1 MRYEVVN
8 RPGRDRL
15 GEGPTW
21 LADHG
26 ELLWV
31 DILKPAIH
39 RLSLRDGSIK
49 TLEVDE
55 AVGWAL
61 PIKDDSRFI
70 AGFRDGFWKIDLDS
84 GQRELIASP
93 ETDRRDNRLNDAKI
107 DAWGRIWAGSKDDTD
122 RQASGALYR
131 LDPDLTCSR
140 VDDNYLVANGP
151 AFSVDG
157 KTLYHSDS
165 GLRTVYAFDLDA
177 SGTIENKRIW
187 QVFPEEW
194 GYPDGMTTD
203 RDGCLWIAHWG
214 GAKLSQFDPD
224 GNLIQAIDFPATNIT
239 SCAFAGTNLDRM
251 FVTSSTLGAEGE
263 ELAGALFEIDPGTTG
278 LMPRAFG

>member
-1 MRYEVVN
+1 MRYEVVS
-8 RPGRDRL
+8 RPDRDML

-21 LADHG
+21 LADRG

-31 DILKPAIH
+31 DILRPAIH
-39 RLSLRDGSIK
+39 RLSLDDGSIQ
-49 TLEVDE
+49 TLEVDQP
-55 AVGWAL
+55 VGWAL
-61 PIKDDSRFI
+61 PIKNDSRFI

-84 GQRELIASP
+84 GQRELIVSP

-131 LDPDLTCSR
+131 LDPDLKCRR
-140 VDDNYLVANGP
+140 VDDGYLVANGP
-151 AFSVDG
+151 TFSVDG
-157 KTLYHSDS
+157 KTLYHNDS

-177 SGTIENKRIW
+177 NGTIENKRIW
-187 QVFPEEW
+187 RVFPEEW

-214 GAKLSQFDPD
+214 GAKLSRFDPD
-224 GNLIQAIDFPATNIT
+224 GDLIQAIDLPATNIT

-251 FVTSSTLGAEGE
+251 FVTSSALGAEGE
-263 ELAGALFEIDPGTTG
+263 ELAGALFEIDPGTAG